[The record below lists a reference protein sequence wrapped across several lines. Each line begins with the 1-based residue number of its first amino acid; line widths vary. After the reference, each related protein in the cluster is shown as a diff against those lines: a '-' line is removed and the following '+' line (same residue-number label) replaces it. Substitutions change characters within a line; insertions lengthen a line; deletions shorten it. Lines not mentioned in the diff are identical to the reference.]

1 MSIFLFIERVSA
13 MYHYFTESTEQLTS
27 FNHYFSHSQDE
38 REITH
43 THTHTH
49 INTRAPRADPLSLS
63 PSLFL
68 SDSSLESSIIPEFMS
83 LGSSMASGFSNKQS
97 GNVLHQSSKEIST
110 SPCQT
115 LLPPG
120 PSAFYCNDFLWV
132 ERKWKGRQ
140 LVHLLNVS
148 LNIGSSVNEGHWDGF
163 TVQIFRVFCHAGN
176 RVPGKQMQHGEVWA

>member
-13 MYHYFTESTEQLTS
+13 MHHYFTESTEQLLS
-27 FNHYFSHSQDE
+27 FDHYFSHSQDE

-43 THTHTH
+43 TNTH
-49 INTRAPRADPLSLS
+49 IYTCTMCRPSFSLLSLS
-63 PSLFL
+63 L
-68 SDSSLESSIIPEFMS
+68 SDSSLESSIILEFMS
-83 LGSSMASGFSNKQS
+83 PGSSMASGFSNKQS

-115 LLPPG
+115 LFPPG

-140 LVHLLNVS
+140 LVHLSNMS
-148 LNIGSSVNEGHWDGF
+148 LNIGRSVNEGHWDGL
-163 TVQIFRVFCHAGN
+163 
-176 RVPGKQMQHGEVWA
+176 